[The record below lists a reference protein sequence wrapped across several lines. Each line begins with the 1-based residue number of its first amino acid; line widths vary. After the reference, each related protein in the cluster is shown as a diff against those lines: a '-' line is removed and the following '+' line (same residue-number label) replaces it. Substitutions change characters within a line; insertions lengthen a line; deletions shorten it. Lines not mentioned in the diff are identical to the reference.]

1 MQRAPVPDSH
11 LRDGGSRFLPACSNR
26 SAFRGS
32 RPKGDTTVS
41 NPSVTAVATR
51 TTAAF
56 NTDPIARFQQRV
68 AAELALSDLQRQLDR
83 CERQLA
89 PVRPARAASPRRSRR
104 SAWWPSLAY

>member
-1 MQRAPVPDSH
+1 LVSAGLFQQVGVPGLAPQ
-11 LRDGGSRFLPACSNR
+11 
-26 SAFRGS
+26 
-32 RPKGDTTVS
+32 GDTTVS

-56 NTDPIARFQQRV
+56 DTDPIARFQQRV

-89 PVRPARAASPRRSRR
+89 PVRPARAVGSRRSRR
-104 SAWWPSLAY
+104 SAWWPSLAS